1 MPSCPACGRSV
12 ALSRAT
18 CLYCGAPLGVA
29 SGAAGEEPAP
39 AAPAEQPQQRVLILL
54 DLATTAPATLAEALA
69 VSGYEATLLSRRGGL
84 HLVRSATPED
94 AAAEAERLRG
104 RGAEP
109 WLVPEAE
116 VRTPPLLCLAGE
128 RRGGELWLRTT
139 LGPVTLARG
148 DALLVVRGAITR
160 EYQTTAERL
169 RITTARLEEG
179 LRVHVHRRADE
190 RALEIDALNFELG
203 FAVSGSVRL
212 ELDAWLEAVVGDA
225 PHDLGFRHLG
235 PVLGPSEPEPGG
247 TLAAAGAL
255 AATTRGGAGENRSVV
270 LDNVAQFRFYSGCLA
285 AVARRREGAD
295 TPGP

>member
-1 MPSCPACGRSV
+1 
-12 ALSRAT
+12 
-18 CLYCGAPLGVA
+18 
-29 SGAAGEEPAP
+29 
-39 AAPAEQPQQRVLILL
+39 
-54 DLATTAPATLAEALA
+54 
-69 VSGYEATLLSRRGGL
+69 
-84 HLVRSATPED
+84 
-94 AAAEAERLRG
+94 
-104 RGAEP
+104 
-109 WLVPEAE
+109 
-116 VRTPPLLCLAGE
+116 LCLAGE

-225 PHDLGFRHLG
+225 PRDLGFRHLG
-235 PVLGPSEPEPGG
+235 PVLGPSQPEPGG
-247 TLAAAGAL
+247 ALKAVGALTAGAR
-255 AATTRGGAGENRSVV
+255 TGAGENRPVV

-285 AVARRREGAD
+285 AVARRRKGPD